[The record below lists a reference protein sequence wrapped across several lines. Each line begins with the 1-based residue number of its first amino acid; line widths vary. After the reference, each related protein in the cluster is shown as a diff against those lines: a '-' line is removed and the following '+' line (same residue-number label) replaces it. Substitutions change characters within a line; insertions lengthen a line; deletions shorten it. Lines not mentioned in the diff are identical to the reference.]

1 MRSFL
6 LSLTGYTTLRQLDP
20 RLTGSRFLQP
30 DEFLAET
37 HVVEPMPEAHWHDH
51 VELNVITRGGMTYLI
66 NGRQVNLNQGA
77 IYCFWAAVPHQVI
90 SAVND
95 TELVCVYVPFADFL
109 SLVVSS
115 DFRNDLLTGHV
126 LTSASIDEA
135 DCLAVKRWAR
145 QWDNPTEQVQEILR
159 DEVRLRVRRLA
170 IDQRRVDTAD
180 ANFDDEHRRH
190 GTLVADRR
198 VIARVQQMTNY
209 INGEFAKAI
218 NVSDVARVSG
228 LHPTNAT
235 ATFQKVLGQSIAQ
248 YLRQRRLNHA
258 LKLLADTDMAIIEV
272 AYESGHG
279 SLSRFYDAFQRQ
291 VGCTPKDYRR
301 RFRT

>member
-1 MRSFL
+1 M
-6 LSLTGYTTLRQLDP
+6 RQLDP
-20 RLTGSRFLQP
+20 HQTGSRFLQS
-30 DEFLAET
+30 DEFLAEA

-51 VELNVITRGGMTYLI
+51 VELNVIVVGGMTYLI
-66 NGRQVNLNQGA
+66 NGKQVNLNQGA
-77 IYCFWAAVPHQVI
+77 LYCFWAAVPHQVI
-90 SAVND
+90 SAVRN

-115 DFRNDLLTGHV
+115 DFRDDLLAGFV
-126 LTSASIDEA
+126 LTSKDQDDA
-135 DCLAVKRWAR
+135 DCMTFRRWAQ
-145 QWDNPTEQVQEILR
+145 QWDDPSQQRVEILR

-170 IDQRRVDTAD
+170 IDQRRVDKTDLKLDDDHKRHRTHLAD
-180 ANFDDEHRRH
+180 K
-190 GTLVADRR
+190 R

-209 INGEFAKAI
+209 INGEFAKPI
-218 NVSDVARVSG
+218 NVSDVAKISG

-272 AYESGHG
+272 AFESGHG
-279 SLSRFYDAFQRQ
+279 SLSRFYDTFQRQ

-301 RFRT
+301 RFRS

>member
-1 MRSFL
+1 M
-6 LSLTGYTTLRQLDP
+6 RQLDP
-20 RLTGSRFLQP
+20 HQTGNRFLKP

-37 HVVEPMPEAHWHDH
+37 HIVEPMPQAHRHDH

-66 NGRQVNLNQGA
+66 NGKQVRLREGA

-90 SAVND
+90 FAEAG

-115 DFRNDLLTGHV
+115 DFKNDLMAGHILTAASV
-126 LTSASIDEA
+126 DAADTLTVA
-135 DCLAVKRWAR
+135 RWAR
-145 QWDNPTEQVQEILR
+145 EWDTNNEQVLDILR
-159 DEVRLRVRRLA
+159 DEARLRVRRLA
-170 IDQRRVDTAD
+170 VDQRRADTSD
-180 ANFDDEHRRH
+180 GSFEGEPRR
-190 GTLVADRR
+190 GATQVADRR
-198 VIARVQQMTNY
+198 IIARVQEMTTF
-209 INGEFAKAI
+209 INDEFAKPI

-272 AYESGHG
+272 AFESGHG

-301 RFRT
+301 RFRV